1 MLIQFPGAFL
11 ESESCLTRVDKM
23 NVYTSFLTGISW
35 ETVEKRTAGQRSG
48 RMRWIVDEGVA
59 VLLWRVTSEVLWLE
73 ESVLLSQ
80 RDPTDS
86 RVHLGRC

>member
-1 MLIQFPGAFL
+1 M
-11 ESESCLTRVDKM
+11 
-23 NVYTSFLTGISW
+23 
-35 ETVEKRTAGQRSG
+35 EKRTAGQRSG